1 MKKPVIGALVLAAG
15 IAAYVVLTD
24 SQVGAGETAMYK
36 LGKVE
41 RGDLTAVVAA
51 TGTLNPV
58 VSVQVGSQVSG
69 QLRDVLADF
78 NSPVTANQVIARLD
92 PQTFQQKLRQAEADL
107 EATQAAVAV
116 QRAEVARA
124 RAQLADAERTLA
136 RKKLLVEK
144 QFISVAEQETAQSNY
159 DAVFA
164 AFQVSEAQA
173 RSSAAV
179 VKQREAQLAQARI
192 DLGRTEIRSPVDGIV
207 VKRSIEPGQTV
218 AASLQSPELF
228 IIARNLTDMRVET
241 AVDEAD
247 VGRIAPGQKATFT
260 VDAFPGRRFEGEV
273 QQVRK
278 AATIVSNVVS
288 YTVVI
293 TTSNP
298 DLILLPGMTA
308 NVRIITARK
317 EGVLKVPNAA
327 LRFKLLDAAKPATA
341 VPPAPTSGKRAGG
354 IPRVWRL
361 TEGKPVEVAIKTGIS
376 DGSATE
382 LLSDELKEGDE
393 LITGQSGEKPKATGF
408 GPRLF

>member
-247 VGRIAPGQKATFT
+247 VGRIVPGQKATFT

>member
-144 QFISVAEQETAQSNY
+144 QFISAAEQETAQSNY

-288 YTVVI
+288 YTVAI

>member
-144 QFISVAEQETAQSNY
+144 KFISAAEQETAQSNY

>member
-144 QFISVAEQETAQSNY
+144 QFISAAEQETAQSNY